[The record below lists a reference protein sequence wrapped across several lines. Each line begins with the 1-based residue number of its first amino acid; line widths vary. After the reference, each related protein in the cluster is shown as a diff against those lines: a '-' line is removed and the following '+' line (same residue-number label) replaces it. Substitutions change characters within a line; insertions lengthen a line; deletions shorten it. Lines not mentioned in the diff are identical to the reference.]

1 MAPSLI
7 EELRIEALPVPFS
20 LPLAVSSFSLA
31 LPANEWEGAMQAGG
45 EFSINTGKL

>member
-7 EELRIEALPVPFS
+7 EELRIEALRSPFHFPS
-20 LPLAVSSFSLA
+20 PSFSFA
-31 LPANEWEGAMQAGG
+31 LPADEWEGAMQAGG